1 MPKVRFNLIFSLKGK
16 FTMCMNS
23 VNKTQESSFQLT
35 MKVNRSQATLAEMT
49 IYVQLGWQ
57 NQLLSIANSLKSS
70 Q

>member
-1 MPKVRFNLIFSLKGK
+1 
-16 FTMCMNS
+16 MCMNS

-35 MKVNRSQATLAEMT
+35 MKVNRSQATLAEMI